1 MKLQNEDDIAQKHFN
16 AVMNWTEQRMGE
28 KVLREKLFVLYC
40 TNWQSSNIYCLTRY
54 SYTANDDMSRE
65 QEIVTKEFLE
75 RLGPYI

>member
-40 TNWQSSNIYCLTRY
+40 TNWQSSNIYCLTR
-54 SYTANDDMSRE
+54 
-65 QEIVTKEFLE
+65 
-75 RLGPYI
+75 